1 MLSRFSFLMSK
12 NVSYFGVMLYR
23 VGPPL
28 SPLRVSSD
36 PEKEKFAVAAGAA
49 AGRLHFRLG
58 ACKAGRKINDK
69 AKH

>member
-12 NVSYFGVMLYR
+12 NVSYFGVMLYC
-23 VGPPL
+23 VGPRL
-28 SPLRVSSD
+28 SPLCVSSD
-36 PEKEKFAVAAGAA
+36 PEKEKFAAAAA

-58 ACKAGRKINDK
+58 ACKACRKINDK